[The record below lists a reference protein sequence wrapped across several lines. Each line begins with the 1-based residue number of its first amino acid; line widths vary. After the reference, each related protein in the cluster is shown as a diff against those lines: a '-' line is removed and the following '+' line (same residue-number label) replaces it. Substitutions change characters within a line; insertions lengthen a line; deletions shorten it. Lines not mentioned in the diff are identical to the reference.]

1 MGYQIIPFFNIRKFV
16 NMQFKQ
22 LLTLFCLAGACV
34 LSADGYRFFR
44 DPQSPRKISVDTK
57 KQTLMF
63 KNGKV
68 NFEIVQGKSS
78 VARYAAAELAKQ
90 LSRVL
95 GVKLTPLNKPS
106 GKLPAIIVGDIA
118 LAKKHGM
125 DVTKIDR
132 DGFFIR
138 TVGNNIF
145 ITGDDDPRANAMRH
159 GYFKRGTIFAVYD
172 FLERFAG
179 VRYYFPGDMGT
190 VAPRISELSLPAIDI
205 MERPDSQ
212 NRQIYAVY
220 SGPAEKRAGYLYS
233 GFTLPDHY
241 RDREYQLR
249 LLTHNMH
256 STHGLAHMGLKERF
270 GKTKPE
276 YFALHHDGKRYNG
289 TDALRGSG
297 SDYYGHICFSNE
309 ELKDEIVKDGI
320 ALLSGKSAKSRG
332 AVRANGTPFTTMAPH
347 QRPFFCIMPNDSMAP
362 CFCKGCAPHFTS
374 YAKGKPDQKCSDF
387 VWNWMIGVAERI
399 RKSGVE
405 GYVTTMCY
413 NPYHLMPPQQLP
425 SNIIVRLA
433 LPGPWIKKE
442 RMASDMA
449 NLKAWRDKS
458 NGRICLWIYMINAG
472 DRNHSEIPHM
482 TPAAAGAYM
491 KATAKDSFGVF
502 MECENENYLSG
513 YLNYYVV
520 SRVTW
525 DKNTDVAKL
534 LEEHDRLMFGP
545 GAKTMKQ
552 IRERWEKNWLEKIVG
567 NVIDTPLGPVNTRP
581 SKTELWERI
590 YDPKELKFIS
600 SLFDRAEKECARDA
614 EALKRVKFIRQ
625 EVWQHT
631 LDGAAAFWK
640 QFDDRESWQAFMVP
654 AKSRI
659 ILDGE
664 LNESDWVN
672 APAVWMLSRNL
683 GKDKSGR
690 VEVQTKVKMLYD
702 KENFYFGFE
711 CEEPHTDLMNHM
723 ERKFDDGRMWM
734 DNLVELFLAPGRKG
748 NKLYQFMVS
757 SNNSRA
763 DLRNFSGKT
772 DYAWNSGFKS
782 AVSVT
787 PGKAWFAEIVIPR
800 KSMPDIT
807 GNRIAGN
814 VTRGRILTD
823 ATLHQAVPYYTWSA
837 FGPQT
842 PENCGIIRLEKPVS
856 KSIVKDGGFAIPMR
870 WIKGKYNSPWY
881 GARGVKVPFT
891 TEQFRTNG
899 KAIILDQISHT
910 LMQYIPEIK
919 PSTRYRLSFYV
930 KTENVKVLQAGGGFT
945 MRLGFMS
952 NQSIR
957 PFPRGLAGSANWRRY
972 VFDVTTPKNLGDIKR
987 ASICFYFKNAT
998 GRVLLDEVSLVE
1010 IK

>member
-1 MGYQIIPFFNIRKFV
+1 
-16 NMQFKQ
+16 MQLKPILA
-22 LLTLFCLAGACV
+22 LLLLAVGTYLC
-34 LSADGYRFFR
+34 ADGYKFFR
-44 DPQSPRKISVDTK
+44 DPRSPRKISVDSK
-57 KQTLMF
+57 KTMELF
-63 KNGKV
+63 RNGQV
-68 NFEIVQGKSS
+68 NFEIVQGKTS
-78 VARYAAAELAKQ
+78 VARYAAKELAHQ

-95 GVKLTPLNKPS
+95 GVKITVS
-106 GKLPAIIVGDIA
+106 GKVTNKKYAIIVGDAA

-125 DVTKIDR
+125 DPATLDR

-138 TVGNNIF
+138 TVGNRI
-145 ITGDDDPRANAMRH
+145 IIAGDDAPNADATRH
-159 GYFKRGTIFAVYD
+159 GYFKRGTIFGVYD

-179 VRYYFPGDMGT
+179 VRYYFPGEMGT
-190 VAPRISELSLPAIDI
+190 VAPRVREWILPAIDI
-205 MERPDSQ
+205 VERPDSQ
-212 NRQIYAVY
+212 YRQIYAVY
-220 SGPAEKRAGYLYS
+220 SGPEEKRSGYLYS
-233 GFTLPDHY
+233 GYTQADHY

-256 STHGLAHMGLKERF
+256 STHGLAHLGLKERF
-270 GKTKPE
+270 AKTNPE
-276 YFALHHDGKRYNG
+276 YFALSHDGKRYNG
-289 TDALRGSG
+289 TDVLRGSG
-297 SDYYGHICFSNE
+297 SDYYGHICFSSKA
-309 ELKDEIVKDGI
+309 LTDEIVKDGI
-320 ALLSGKSAKSRG
+320 ALLSGKGAKSRG
-332 AVRANGTPFTTMAPH
+332 AVRPGSNTPYTTMRPD
-347 QRPFFCIMPNDSMAP
+347 QRPFFCIMPNDSMAA
-362 CFCKGCAPHFTS
+362 CYCKGCAPHFTS
-374 YAKGKPDQKCSDF
+374 YAKGKPDKKCSDF
-387 VWNWMIGVAERI
+387 VWNWMIDLAERI
-399 RKSGVE
+399 QKSGVE

-413 NPYHLMPPQQLP
+413 NPYHMMPPRALP
-425 SNIIVRLA
+425 SNVIVRLA
-433 LPGPWIKKE
+433 LPGPWIKPE
-442 RMASDMA
+442 RMAPDMA

-472 DRNHSEIPHM
+472 QRNHSEIPHM

-513 YLNYYVV
+513 YLNYYVI

-534 LEEHDRLMFGP
+534 LDEHDRLMFGP
-545 GAKTMKQ
+545 AAKTMKE
-552 IRERWEKNWLEKIVG
+552 IRERWEKIWMEQIVG
-567 NVIDTPLGPVNTRP
+567 NVIDTPLGPVNVRP

-590 YDPKELKFIS
+590 YSPKVLKSIS
-600 SLFDRAEKECARDA
+600 TLFDRAEKESASA
-614 EALKRVKFIRQ
+614 PEALKRVKFIRQ

-654 AKSRI
+654 LKGRI
-659 ILDGE
+659 NLDGKLDE
-664 LNESDWVN
+664 KDWEN

-683 GKDKSGR
+683 GKDKSGK
-690 VEVQTKVKMLYD
+690 VEVQTKVKMLHD
-702 KENFYFGFE
+702 KEYFYFGFE
-711 CEEPHTDLMNHM
+711 CEEPHTAKMNHV
-723 ERKFDDGRMWM
+723 ERKFDDGRMWV
-734 DNLVELFLAPGRKG
+734 DNLVELFLAPERKG
-748 NKLYQFMVS
+748 NSLYQFMVT

-772 DYAWNSGFKS
+772 NYAWNSNFKS

-787 PGKAWFAEIVIPR
+787 PGKAWYAEIAIPR
-800 KSMPDIT
+800 SSMPDIK

-823 ATLHQAVPYYTWSA
+823 AKLHMAVPYYTWSA

-842 PENCGIIRLEKPVS
+842 PENCGVIRLEEPEN

-881 GARGVKVPFT
+881 GAKGVKVPYS

-899 KAIILDQISHT
+899 RSVILDNVSHT
-910 LMQYIPEIK
+910 VMQYIPEVK
-919 PSTRYRLSFYV
+919 PGTKYRLSFYIKV
-930 KTENVKVLQAGGGFT
+930 ENVKPLGAASGFT

-957 PFPRGLAGSANWRRY
+957 PFARGVTGNANWRRY

>member
-1 MGYQIIPFFNIRKFV
+1 MPFKHF
-16 NMQFKQ
+16 
-22 LLTLFCLAGACV
+22 LLLASLACAAV
-34 LSADGYRFFR
+34 VSADGYKFFR
-44 DPQSPRKISVDTK
+44 DPQSPRKISVDNTK
-57 KQTLMF
+57 KITMF

-68 NFEIVQGKSS
+68 NFEIVQGKTA
-78 VARYAAAELAKQ
+78 VARYAAKELAYQ

-95 GVKLTPLNKPS
+95 GVKLQILNKAS
-106 GKLPAIIVGDIA
+106 GKCPAIIVGDAA
-118 LAKKHGM
+118 LAKKYGM
-125 DVTKIDR
+125 EPAKLDR

-138 TVGNNIF
+138 TVGNNI
-145 ITGDDDPRANAMRH
+145 IIIGDDAPNANPVRH
-159 GYFKRGTIFAVYD
+159 GYFKRATLFAVYD

-190 VAPRISELSLPAIDI
+190 VAPRLKEWQLPAIDI
-205 MERPDSQ
+205 IERPDSQ
-212 NRQIYAVY
+212 YRQIYAVY
-220 SGPAEKRAGYLYS
+220 SGPQEKRAGYLYS
-233 GFTLPDHY
+233 GFKESDHY

-249 LLTHNMH
+249 LLTHSMH
-256 STHGLAHMGLKERF
+256 STHGLAHIGLKERF
-270 GKTKPE
+270 GKSHPE
-276 YFALHHDGKRYNG
+276 FFALHHDGKRYNG

-297 SDYYGHICFSNE
+297 SDYYGHICFSSQG
-309 ELKDEIVKDGI
+309 LKDEIVKDGI

-332 AVRANGTPFTTMAPH
+332 AVRPNGIPYTTMAPH

-362 CFCKGCAPHFTS
+362 CYCKGCAPHFTA
-374 YAKGKPDQKCSDF
+374 YTKGKPDQKCSDF
-387 VWNWMIGVAERI
+387 VWNWMIDVAEKI
-399 RKSGVE
+399 QKSGVS

-413 NPYHLMPPQQLP
+413 NPYHLMPPRQLP
-425 SNIIVRLA
+425 SNVIVRLA

-472 DRNHSEIPHM
+472 TRNHSEIPHM

-502 MECENENYLSG
+502 MECENDNYLSG

-525 DKNTDVAKL
+525 DQKTDVQKL
-534 LEEHDRLMFGP
+534 LDEHDRLMFGP
-545 GAKTMKQ
+545 AAKTMKQ
-552 IRERWEKNWLEKIVG
+552 IRERWEKTWLEKIVG
-567 NVIDTPLGPVNTRP
+567 NVIDTPLGPVNARL
-581 SKTELWERI
+581 SQTELWEKV
-590 YDPKELKFIS
+590 YTPKELKFVS
-600 SLFDRAEKECARDA
+600 SLFDKAEKECASA
-614 EALKRVKFIRQ
+614 PEALKRVKFIRQ
-625 EVWQHT
+625 EIWQHT

-640 QFDDRESWQAFMVP
+640 QFDDRESWQAFMPPV
-654 AKSRI
+654 KGKI
-659 ILDGE
+659 TLDGK
-664 LNESDWVN
+664 LNESDWVK

-690 VEVQTKVKMLYD
+690 VEVQTKVKMLHD

-711 CEEPHTDLMNHM
+711 CEEPHTALMNHM
-723 ERKFDDGRMWM
+723 DRKFDDGRMWM

-748 NKLYQFMVS
+748 NKLYQFMVT

-772 DYAWNSGFKS
+772 NYDWNSGFKS
-782 AVSVT
+782 AVSVV
-787 PGKAWFAEIVIPR
+787 PGKAWFAEIMIPR
-800 KSMPDIT
+800 KSMPDIK

-823 ATLHQAVPYYTWSA
+823 AKLHTAVPYYTWSA

-842 PENCGIIRLEKPVS
+842 PENCGIIRLEEPENR
-856 KSIVKDGGFAIPMR
+856 SIVKDGGFAIPMR

-881 GARGVKVPFT
+881 GARGVKVPYS

-899 KAIILDQISHT
+899 RSVILDKISNT
-910 LMQYIPEIK
+910 LLQYIPEVK
-919 PSTRYRLSFYV
+919 PSTKYRLSFYV
-930 KTENVKVLQAGGGFT
+930 KMENVKPLNASGGFT

-952 NQSIR
+952 NRSIH
-957 PFPRGLAGSANWRRY
+957 PFARALTGTANWRRY
-972 VFDVTTPKNLGDIKR
+972 VFEVTTPKDLGDRKR
-987 ASICFYFKNAT
+987 AAVVFYFRNAT
-998 GRVLLDEVSLVE
+998 GRVLLDEISLTEV
-1010 IK
+1010 K